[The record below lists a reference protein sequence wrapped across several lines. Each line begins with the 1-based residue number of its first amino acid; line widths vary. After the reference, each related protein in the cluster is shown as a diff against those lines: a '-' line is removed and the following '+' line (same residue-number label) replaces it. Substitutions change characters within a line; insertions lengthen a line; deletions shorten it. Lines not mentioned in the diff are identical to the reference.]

1 VCVLIVRRK
10 FGLNCKMF
18 FFSIKTKTKNKDKHI
33 IFFNTRNRNSLKVL
47 RIDYRIGH
55 WRTTDYLMFPMI
67 GGPLFLVL
75 FINICQNI
83 FSFKYSLLIA
93 QFWNTSIKICTGK
106 NPLFW
111 LRSMENEC
119 MYKICT
125 QKFYDRKA
133 KTSSSSCHG
142 WLHQTFN

>member
-1 VCVLIVRRK
+1 MCVLIVRRK

-75 FINICQNI
+75 FINICQNT

-93 QFWNTSIKICTGK
+93 QFWNTSIKICTQWK
-106 NPLFW
+106 MSACTKFVLKSFMTAR
-111 LRSMENEC
+111 LRLLLLVAMDGYIKLSTN
-119 MYKICT
+119 
-125 QKFYDRKA
+125 
-133 KTSSSSCHG
+133 
-142 WLHQTFN
+142 

>member
-1 VCVLIVRRK
+1 MQLINYKISLSVCIDCQKKVWIKLQDV
-10 FGLNCKMF
+10 
-18 FFSIKTKTKNKDKHI
+18 FFSTHS
-33 IFFNTRNRNSLKVL
+33 TRNRNSLKVL

-67 GGPLFLVL
+67 GEPLFLVL
-75 FINICQNI
+75 FINICQSI

>member
-1 VCVLIVRRK
+1 MCVLIVRRK

-18 FFSIKTKTKNKDKHI
+18 FLSIKTKTMNKVKHI

-47 RIDYRIGH
+47 RIEYRIGH
-55 WRTTDYLMFPMI
+55 WRTTDYLMFSMI

-125 QKFYDRKA
+125 QKFYDPEVR
-133 KTSSSSCHG
+133 SM
-142 WLHQTFN
+142 QRFF